1 MRGKDLHEFRP
12 ERNRANQSALTQRSG
27 GKYSSF
33 LRILGRFFYLPYSN

>member
-12 ERNRANQSALTQRSG
+12 ERNRANQSALTPRSG